1 MSYNIIL
8 RIMNILTALREY
20 LKNLKKICKKF
31 YKCTV
36 MRNQSQNMSIKNII
50 HQSTLITNH
59 YQ

>member
-20 LKNLKKICKKF
+20 LKKICKKF

-36 MRNQSQNMSIKNII
+36 MKNLSQTM
-50 HQSTLITNH
+50 
-59 YQ
+59 